1 MSMRTPLTL
10 LLALAF
16 GALVAAPASAENPV
30 IADCGSSVTGLL
42 TKTYTKKQLL
52 DARRSLDGDGAD
64 YSNCSD
70 AIEQQLRQLAN
81 RRGGGSGNGG
91 NGTDDGGGGNSG
103 NPGTGGGTGSGSGG
117 GLGGGSTGGDGLGSG
132 SGGTGTTGGDGA
144 GTDGGATAPVP
155 PATAQAGSGAP
166 VQLAGTSVTPSIP
179 ATLAREGHALPTSLV
194 VFLVLLGAGA
204 LAVAGTTIGRRV
216 LARRRA

>member
-1 MSMRTPLTL
+1 MSKRTTLTL

-16 GALVAAPASAENPV
+16 SALVAAPASAENPV
-30 IADCGSSVTGLL
+30 LADCGSSVTGLL

-52 DARRSLDGDGAD
+52 DARRALDGDGAD

-70 AIEQQLRQLAN
+70 AIEQQLRQLSN
-81 RRGGGSGNGG
+81 RRDGNGNG
-91 NGTDDGGGGNSG
+91 NGTGGGGNG
-103 NPGTGGGTGSGSGG
+103 GDPGTGGTGTGSGG
-117 GLGGGSTGGDGLGSG
+117 GLGGGTTGGDGLGSG
-132 SGGTGTTGGDGA
+132 SGGTGATGGDG
-144 GTDGGATAPVP
+144 GGGATAPVP
-155 PATAQAGSGAP
+155 PATSQAGSNAP

-179 ATLAREGHALPTSLV
+179 ATLAREGHALPTSLI